1 MIPPPV
7 IEAAAE
13 IHRFLKK
20 KRWRFCLI
28 GGLVVTRWGEP
39 RTTHDVDLSLLVEL
53 GNELRHIEALL
64 EEFEPRLPDAA
75 LFAIHNRVLL
85 LHASNGTPI
94 DIGLAAF
101 PNEERIISRAT
112 RFKFAEGVTLTTISA
127 EDLIVM
133 KSIAGRPEDWIDVR
147 GVIVVQGNKLDWPY
161 VVASL
166 EELAEL
172 APIAEVVERLEQLRE
187 EVNRRHPDAPT
198 IRKRRSIKKKRQEE

>member
-53 GNELRHIEALL
+53 GDERKHIDALL
-64 EEFEPRLPDAA
+64 EEFEPRMPDAA
-75 LFAIHNRVLL
+75 SFAVHHRVLL

-94 DIGLAAF
+94 DVGLAAF

-112 RFKFAEGVTLTTISA
+112 RFKFAEGTTLTTISA

-133 KSIAGRPEDWIDVR
+133 KSLAGRPNDWSDVR
-147 GVIVVQGNKLDWPY
+147 GVIVAQGSKLDWSY
-161 VVASL
+161 IVASL

-172 APIAEVVERLEQLRE
+172 APIPEVLEKLERLRD
-187 EVNRRHPDAPT
+187 EVNRRHPDAPKIT
-198 IRKRRSIKKKRQEE
+198 KRRSIRKRQQEE